1 MLQTA
6 QIRAEMLMK
15 AAIIEKPNILAVR
28 DIPVP
33 PIGEYDALCEMLY
46 GATCVGT
53 DWSLISG
60 RLPVKYPAVLGH
72 ESIGRVVEI
81 GNRVKNFKI
90 NDVITRVGTPAS
102 LDGKFGV
109 CWGGFVEYGIAR
121 DHWAMCQDGLP
132 DQQWKSFRINQIV
145 PPDIDPAAAT
155 MFITWRETLSYLKRM
170 GLSSGSR
177 VLITGSGGDGL
188 AFAVHA
194 KNLGSE
200 QVVMIGNDARR
211 NIAHTVGVTD
221 YFNYKMDRAVE
232 QISQKYPQGFD
243 FIIDA
248 VGKKGLA
255 DSILRVLKPGGII
268 GIYGIEDYGQSLLNP
283 TNSRGTFTCY
293 NGGYDE
299 AETHEEVISF
309 TRRGLLD
316 ARLWLDFDN
325 IFNLNSIND
334 AFEAVRKRQMVKALI
349 QLSYI

>member
-1 MLQTA
+1 
-6 QIRAEMLMK
+6 MK
-15 AAIIEKPNILAVR
+15 AAVIEKINVLTVR

-33 PIGEYDALCEMLY
+33 SMGEYDALCEMLY

-53 DWSLISG
+53 DLSLISG
-60 RLPVKYPAVLGH
+60 RLPAEYPAVLGH
-72 ESIGRVVEI
+72 ESVGRVVKI
-81 GNRVKNFKI
+81 GSHVKNFKVG
-90 NDVITRVGTPAS
+90 DVITRVGTLAS
-102 LDGKFGV
+102 PQGDFGV

-132 DQQWKSFRINQIV
+132 FQQWRAFRVNQIV

-170 GLSSGSR
+170 GISSGSR

-200 QVVMIGNDARR
+200 KVVMVGNSSRR
-211 NIAHTVGVTD
+211 HTAQAVGATD
-221 YFNYKMDRAVE
+221 YFDYQSNNVAE
-232 QISQKYPQGFD
+232 QISQQYPEGFD

-255 DSILRVLKPGGII
+255 DSVLRLLKPGGTI

-283 TNSRGTFTCY
+283 INSRGTFTCY

-299 AETHEEVISF
+299 AEAHEEVVSLL
-309 TRRGLLD
+309 RSGRLD
-316 ARLWLDFDN
+316 ARLWLDFKN
-325 IFNLNSIND
+325 IFCLDKIND
-334 AFEAVRKRQMVKALI
+334 AFEAVRKRLMVKALI
-349 QLSYI
+349 RLSPNMD